1 MLLLHNDDLMKMA
14 HVKPV
19 DFMLKM
25 MYSVSDSGIFGE
37 KEFRILPI
45 GYEPNTFRLA
55 LRMPYH

>member
-1 MLLLHNDDLMKMA
+1 MLLLHNEDLMKMA

-37 KEFRILPI
+37 KRI
-45 GYEPNTFRLA
+45 PNSPNRV
-55 LRMPYH
+55 